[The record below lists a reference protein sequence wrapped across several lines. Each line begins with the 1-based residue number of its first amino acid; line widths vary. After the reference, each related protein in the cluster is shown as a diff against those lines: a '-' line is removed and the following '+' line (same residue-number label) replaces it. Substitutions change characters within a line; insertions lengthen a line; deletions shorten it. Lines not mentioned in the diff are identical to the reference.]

1 MTSKN
6 KEKTCSILDASQ
18 EPPKLA
24 NGPITRNMAKK
35 IQARLNLW
43 AQREVTRRIQDQAS
57 MLMEEELKE
66 SIKFINLLEVIM
78 ENGEGEAKFE
88 IHTRHIGGKRIW
100 VFNWWDGP

>member
-1 MTSKN
+1 MSKRVDEGEN
-6 KEKTCSILDASQ
+6 SSPNPNDALVSTFDASQ

-24 NGPITRNMAKK
+24 NGPITRNMAKR

-43 AQREVTRRIQDQAS
+43 AQKEVTRRIQEQAS

-78 ENGEGEAKFE
+78 ENGVGEVKFE
-88 IHTRHIGGKRIW
+88 IHTRSL
-100 VFNWWDGP
+100 